1 MEEQRVDITWKD
13 FETYLPQYD
22 FDEQQ
27 MEFFKDTVD
36 MLVHNRD
43 TNKITAL
50 AMRCGIG
57 KSTLIRIF
65 MHCCLADCNYEL
77 RRHPQ
82 GMIVVTDIIKRL
94 ESLTDMEQDKIDGEK
109 YWGDFFKDFGIKG
122 LYEEFERSI
131 IVLNSTEDFKDQ
143 LIRQKY
149 KPIVLLSTQRYFMMS
164 EAVREQLFTF
174 THNGENLKRDIV
186 IFDEAPYFS
195 EMATIDSNNLTK
207 IEAALYEGLSNEVK
221 DKAFAVRE
229 YKVFK
234 DRLLDLMDEKEKLNS
249 ESNVIVYCQ
258 DKRYSGIT
266 PNDELFFKIL
276 DENSD
281 SLTKQYPQIMR
292 EIYCLK
298 EIAENGAVFDSVK
311 KKYGNYERS
320 FLRLKDNKD
329 CFYLG
334 QDRKFF
340 VFDATADLDPRYDL
354 DYVDVVTGDK
364 YNKDINMEISFVNM
378 STSKNVLCRKSK
390 RATQSI
396 NAAASY
402 MKQKIKQAVGS
413 HKDILV
419 ATYSDLVKRFEK
431 DFEHVVYFGNIKGY
445 NDYKDMYRMAHI
457 GMNRFPNLAYYYMYC
472 GCHPE
477 EYDKLAEMSEEE
489 SLHFFDQLSKNH
501 NKEYEDIITEVMLR
515 CMLADFEQN
524 IFRLAIRNFKNTDKV
539 RVWVFCNTDDVLYHE
554 LANRIEKRYGP
565 YGVKFTYEDAP
576 EELQI
581 EKVKDRKPPE
591 GKNQTNAQ
599 KIIAWREKLMPGT
612 EYKVKDLLEGT
623 GLSNNQFQKVK
634 SKNSVILNL
643 INNDKTSKKG
653 FYKVS

>member
-1 MEEQRVDITWKD
+1 M
-13 FETYLPQYD
+13 
-22 FDEQQ
+22 
-27 MEFFKDTVD
+27 
-36 MLVHNRD
+36 
-43 TNKITAL
+43 
-50 AMRCGIG
+50 
-57 KSTLIRIF
+57 
-65 MHCCLADCNYEL
+65 
-77 RRHPQ
+77 
-82 GMIVVTDIIKRL
+82 
-94 ESLTDMEQDKIDGEK
+94 
-109 YWGDFFKDFGIKG
+109 
-122 LYEEFERSI
+122 
-131 IVLNSTEDFKDQ
+131 
-143 LIRQKY
+143 
-149 KPIVLLSTQRYFMMS
+149 
-164 EAVREQLFTF
+164 
-174 THNGENLKRDIV
+174 
-186 IFDEAPYFS
+186 
-195 EMATIDSNNLTK
+195 
-207 IEAALYEGLSNEVK
+207 
-221 DKAFAVRE
+221 
-229 YKVFK
+229 
-234 DRLLDLMDEKEKLNS
+234 
-249 ESNVIVYCQ
+249 
-258 DKRYSGIT
+258 
-266 PNDELFFKIL
+266 
-276 DENSD
+276 
-281 SLTKQYPQIMR
+281 
-292 EIYCLK
+292 
-298 EIAENGAVFDSVK
+298 
-311 KKYGNYERS
+311 
-320 FLRLKDNKD
+320 KDNKD

-364 YNKDINMEISFVNM
+364 YNKDINMEITFVNM

-591 GKNQTNAQ
+591 GKNQTNA
-599 KIIAWREKLMPGT
+599 
-612 EYKVKDLLEGT
+612 
-623 GLSNNQFQKVK
+623 
-634 SKNSVILNL
+634 
-643 INNDKTSKKG
+643 
-653 FYKVS
+653 